1 MQSLI
6 YRMQKLIIILIILSL
21 FAAGCQNRQAQKKEE
36 SQVIPVKAMKVR
48 LQELDETID
57 YVGDIKA
64 QDEAIVYPKVTGKI
78 IEKVKIDGEPINK
91 GETICFIDR
100 DEVGLKFE
108 RAPVESPISGVVGR
122 VYVDIGENVSPQ
134 TPVALLVDMEKV
146 KINLDIPEKYL
157 AKISLG
163 QTAKITVDAYPEK
176 EFLGQVTKI
185 SPVVD
190 IATRSAPVEITVDNP
205 QHLLKSGMFARVNLI
220 IQQHKD
226 AVIILKEAIIGREPN
241 TYVYT
246 VQDNKAVLKK
256 IALGIRQGPH
266 YEVTEGLKEG
276 DLVVIM
282 GQQRLYD
289 NAPIAVELNNG
300 QGEAQ

>member
-1 MQSLI
+1 M
-6 YRMQKLIIILIILSL
+6 KLRVTAAMLTILFFIT
-21 FAAGCQNRQAQKKEE
+21 GCQNRQAQKKEE
-36 SQVIPVKAMKVR
+36 PQVIPVKAMKVR

-64 QDEAIVYPKVTGKI
+64 RDEVIVYPKVSGKVV
-78 IEKVKIDGEPINK
+78 EKVKEDASAVAK
-91 GETICFIDR
+91 GEAIAYIDR

-108 RAPVESPISGVVGR
+108 KAPVESPLSGVVGR

-134 TPVALLVDMEKV
+134 TPVALVVDMEKV
-146 KINLDIPEKYL
+146 KINLNIPEKYL
-157 AKISLG
+157 AKMSLG
-163 QTAKITVDAYPEK
+163 QTAKIRVDAYPEK

-205 QHLLKSGMFARVNLI
+205 QHLLKSGMFAHVNLI

-256 IALGIRQGPH
+256 IALGIRQGPY

-276 DLVVIM
+276 DSVVIM

-289 NAPIAVELNNG
+289 NAPVAVEMNNG